1 MQRGLNQQGLKRS
14 FAIDFQVG
22 CTLQYD
28 VKNPT
33 AFVFN
38 FEAARFGR
46 QVVRSETLNF
56 TPTLDVERF
65 TIPESSNRIVRA
77 HAMPGPFRVE
87 YRAEVT
93 LNPVLCD
100 TDQVREVPAS
110 RLPFQVLT
118 HLNPSRYC
126 QSDRLALFAQRTFG
140 GMAPGHQRIG
150 AICNWICDHVD
161 YRSGTT
167 DAMTSA
173 ADTLLERQGVCR
185 DFAHLA
191 VALCRAL
198 GVPARYVSAYA
209 WRLEPPDFHAVF
221 EAWLQGLDGG
231 AWYLFD
237 ATRKSAIDGLV
248 RIGVGRDAG
257 EVAFCS
263 IFGASES
270 EAPRVMITGPTS
282 TGPTTS
288 QAVSTAAL

>member
-1 MQRGLNQQGLKRS
+1 MRS
-14 FAIDFQVG
+14 LAIEFQLG

-28 VKNPT
+28 VKGPT
-33 AFVFN
+33 AFIFN
-38 FEAARFGR
+38 VEAARFDR
-46 QVVRSETLNF
+46 QVVRNETLDI
-56 TPTLDVERF
+56 TPTLDVERI
-65 TIPESSNRIVRA
+65 TLPESGNRVLRVCA
-77 HAMPGPFRVE
+77 QPGPLRLE

-93 LNPVLCD
+93 LDPVLCE
-100 TDQVREVPAS
+100 TAEVGEVAAS
-110 RLPFQVLT
+110 RLPLQVLT

-126 QSDRLALFAQRTFG
+126 QSDRLALFAQRSFG
-140 GMAPGHQRIG
+140 GMAPGHQRVG
-150 AICNWICDHVD
+150 MICNWICDHVD

-173 ADTLLERQGVCR
+173 ADTLIERQGVCR

-191 VALCRAL
+191 IALCRAL
-198 GVPARYVSAYA
+198 GIPARYVSAYA

-221 EAWLQGLDGG
+221 EAWLEGLEGG

-248 RIGVGRDAG
+248 RIGIGRDAG

-263 IFGASES
+263 IFGASGS
-270 EAPRVMITGPTS
+270 EAPRVSVAGPPS

-288 QAVSTAAL
+288 QAVSTSSL